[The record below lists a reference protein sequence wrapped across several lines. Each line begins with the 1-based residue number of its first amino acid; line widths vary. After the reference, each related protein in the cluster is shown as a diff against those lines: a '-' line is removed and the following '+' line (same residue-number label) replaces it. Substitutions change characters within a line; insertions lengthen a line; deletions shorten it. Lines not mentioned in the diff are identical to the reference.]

1 MLQVKSLSKYYDKLP
16 VLDGLNFEVKEGE
29 FVSIIGPSGCGKTT
43 LLKLL
48 GGLLEPTSG
57 TIKIGGEPVSSAL
70 KQQKFGFVFQN
81 PALLPWRTA
90 KKNVELPLE
99 IMKRSPFQNSSQS
112 FLKTVG
118 LKGFENYYPSQLSGG
133 MQQRVAI
140 ARALIFE
147 PPILL
152 MDEPFGSLDEIM
164 RNQMNDELLRIW
176 QAEKTKTS
184 IVIFVTHSITE
195 AVFLSDKVIVL
206 TSRPAKIK
214 DIINIDLPRPRNSE
228 TRSLPKYFD
237 LMTCLRRLLAIS

>member
-1 MLQVKSLSKYYDKLP
+1 MLQVKNLSKYYDKLL
-16 VLDGLNFEVKEGE
+16 VLDRLNFEVKEGE

-48 GGLLEPTSG
+48 GGLLEPTFG
-57 TIKIGGEPVSSAL
+57 TIKIEEETVSLAL
-70 KQQKFGFVFQN
+70 RQQKFGFVFQN

-90 KKNVELPLE
+90 KKNIELPLE
-99 IMKRSPFQNSSQS
+99 LMRRSLSQNSSQS

-118 LKGFENYYPSQLSGG
+118 MEGFEDYYPSQLSGG
-133 MQQRVAI
+133 MQQRVAL

-164 RNQMNDELLRIW
+164 RNQINTELLRIW
-176 QAEKTKTS
+176 QAEETKTS
-184 IVIFVTHSITE
+184 AIIFVTHSITE

-228 TRSLPKYFD
+228 IRSLPKYFN
-237 LMTCLRRLLAIS
+237 LMTCLRKSLVIG